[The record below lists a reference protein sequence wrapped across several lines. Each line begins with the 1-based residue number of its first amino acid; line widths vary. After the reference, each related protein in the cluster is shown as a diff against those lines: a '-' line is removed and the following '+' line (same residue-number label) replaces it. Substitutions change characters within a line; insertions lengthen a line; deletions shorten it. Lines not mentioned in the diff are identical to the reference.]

1 MSFFLLSL
9 LVYGALTASV
19 AAQVGAATE
28 EWGFTLGHF
37 AVAAAGN
44 ALLLPVARRRSL
56 AFLGSP
62 ALAFLVM
69 NQVYFTVNALKY
81 FSPIL
86 LYPQFDLSLTAQ
98 LWGSVAGG
106 SVLMVCLVLLRY
118 RGAPTAQSMRV
129 WILRHRA
136 DLSRLLVFSAIVSVV
151 CKLALL
157 SLGYGSAYTEADY
170 GATGARVRSYEDFFL
185 ILGSELFGLF
195 ALWLGITFLAGSRRV
210 TGAGPLL
217 RLFAAMAL
225 FVELAYS
232 VGYLKARA
240 PLLLAAV
247 LFALT
252 SELASR
258 RRAERILQTLLLA
271 LPAVSLLGIQLTLLL
286 GRVNLPEDTGLR
298 FAIAAINRR
307 TDLTDFATAIVV
319 NSGGSAYD
327 PAIVPAAVL
336 NAVPRFLFVGAEK
349 VVPDVYSEVL
359 GGVGWEA
366 YSDGVMLADYQDSI
380 FSAGVM
386 AGSVLGFFLL
396 PIALTLLFEA
406 VARLAGPYVSR
417 PLFGFVFIPLWL
429 SATHIEV
436 EWATILLNFRQA
448 FTLTVVSLILTWVLR
463 LIHHV
468 LVIAS
473 RPPGS
478 APAHGH
484 PGVLAD
490 PASS

>member
-1 MSFFLLSL
+1 MSFFVLSL
-9 LVYGALTASV
+9 LVYGALTAAV
-19 AAQVGAATE
+19 ATQVGATTE

-44 ALLLPVARRRSL
+44 ALLLSVARRRSI
-56 AFLGSP
+56 AFMGSP
-62 ALAFLVM
+62 ALAFLIM
-69 NQVYFTVNALKY
+69 NQVYLTINALKY

-98 LWGSVAGG
+98 FWGSVAGG
-106 SVLMVCLVLLRY
+106 LVLIACMLLLRY
-118 RGAPTAQSMRV
+118 RGAPTAQSMQV
-129 WILRHRA
+129 WILRHRE
-136 DLSRLLVFSAIVSVV
+136 DLKRLLVFSVSVSV
-151 CKLALL
+151 LCKLALL
-157 SLGYGSAYTEADY
+157 RLGYGSAYTEADY

-195 ALWLGITFLAGSRRV
+195 ALWLGITFLAGNRKA
-210 TGAGPLL
+210 TGAGALL
-217 RLFAAMAL
+217 RLFAGMAVL
-225 FVELAYS
+225 VELAYS
-232 VGYLKARA
+232 VGYQKARA

-258 RRAERILQTLLLA
+258 RRAERILQGLLLV
-271 LPAVSLLGIQLTLLL
+271 LPAASLLGIQLTLLL
-286 GRVNLPEDTGLR
+286 GRVNVPQDTGLR

-307 TDLTDFATAIVV
+307 TDITDFATAIVV

-336 NAVPRFLFVGAEK
+336 NAIPRFLFIGAEK

-359 GGVGWEA
+359 GGLGWEA
-366 YSDGVMLADYQDSI
+366 YSNGTMLADYQDSI

-386 AGSVLGFFLL
+386 AGSVLGFVLL
-396 PIALTLLFEA
+396 PIALTLLFQA
-406 VARLAGPYVSR
+406 LARLAGPYVTR
-417 PLFGFVFIPLWL
+417 PVFGFVFIPLWL
-429 SATHIEV
+429 TATHIEV

-448 FTLTVVSLILTWVLR
+448 ITLTVVSLTLAWILR
-463 LIHHV
+463 LAHHI

-473 RPPGS
+473 RPP
-478 APAHGH
+478 AA
-484 PGVLAD
+484 PGVHPASIPD
-490 PASS
+490 PAGGG